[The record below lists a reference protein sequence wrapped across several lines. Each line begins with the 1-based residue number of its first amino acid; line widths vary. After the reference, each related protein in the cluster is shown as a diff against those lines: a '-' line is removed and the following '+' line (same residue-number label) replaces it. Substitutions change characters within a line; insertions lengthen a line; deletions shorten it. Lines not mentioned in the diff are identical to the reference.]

1 MDKEKINLDFIQNRY
16 FSDLIN
22 VYIKRL
28 LNLNEINVFGV
39 LLFGLVS
46 RGEEKRNNEFYF

>member
-22 VYIKRL
+22 KYIKSL

-39 LLFGLVS
+39 LLFELVA
-46 RGEEKRNNEFYF
+46 RGKEKRNNKIYF

>member
-22 VYIKRL
+22 IYIKRL
-28 LNLNEINVFGV
+28 LNLNEINVFGM
-39 LLFGLVS
+39 LFFGSVS
-46 RGEEKRNNEFYF
+46 RGEEKRNNKIYF

>member
-39 LLFGLVS
+39 LLFGSVS